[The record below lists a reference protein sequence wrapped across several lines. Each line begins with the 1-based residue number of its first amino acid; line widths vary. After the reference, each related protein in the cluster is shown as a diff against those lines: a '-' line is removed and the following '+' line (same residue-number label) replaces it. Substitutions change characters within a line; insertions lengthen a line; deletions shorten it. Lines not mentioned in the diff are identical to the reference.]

1 MPEFSALSNVLGLS
15 GLRSEP
21 SKARAVFFDL
31 GGTLLVMRR
40 DRIFRRVLHEAGREV
55 DLKLIHSAYLKA
67 ESWWLSYYGPRVLNE
82 EETAEA
88 YRNLDQKVFS
98 ALYPGESEAEALR
111 ISKLVRNRWP
121 ELETEIPLELYPD
134 VRPTLDRLVG
144 DGYALGLISNAPAD
158 TGRAVEALGLTRYI
172 GTVVISG
179 VVGYTKPHPEIF
191 RIALREAGV
200 EASEAV
206 HVGDLYE
213 ADVIGARKAG
223 MEGILIDRDG
233 TQRNTDCPR
242 VRSLPEI
249 YQFIR

>member
-1 MPEFSALSNVLGLS
+1 LNT
-15 GLRSEP
+15 
-21 SKARAVFFDL
+21 RAVFFDL

-40 DRIFRRVLHEAGREV
+40 DRIFRRVLQEVGRDV
-55 DLKLIHSAYLKA
+55 DLERIHSAYLKA
-67 ESWWLSYYGPRVLNE
+67 ESWWLSYYGARVLNE

-88 YRNLDQKVFS
+88 YRDLDQKVFS
-98 ALYPGESEAEALR
+98 ALYPGESGPEAFR
-111 ISKLVRNRWP
+111 ISKLVRKRWP

-134 VRPTLDRLVG
+134 AEPTLERLVG

-158 TGRAVEALGLTRYI
+158 TSRAVRALGLTKYL
-172 GTVVISG
+172 GTIVISG

-191 RIALREAGV
+191 RIALRETGV
-200 EASEAV
+200 DASEAV

-213 ADVIGARKAG
+213 ADVIGARNAG

-233 TQRNTDCPR
+233 TQRSPDCPR
-242 VRSLPEI
+242 VRSLSEI

>member
-1 MPEFSALSNVLGLS
+1 LNT
-15 GLRSEP
+15 
-21 SKARAVFFDL
+21 KAVFFDL

-40 DRIFRRVLHEAGREV
+40 DRIFRRVLQEVGRDV
-55 DLKLIHSAYLKA
+55 DLERIHSAYLKA
-67 ESWWLSYYGPRVLNE
+67 ESWWLSYYGARVLSE

-88 YRNLDQKVFS
+88 YRDLDQKVFS
-98 ALYPGESEAEALR
+98 ALYPGESGQEAFR
-111 ISKLVRNRWP
+111 ISKLVRKRWP

-134 VRPTLDRLVG
+134 AEPTLERLVG

-158 TGRAVEALGLTRYI
+158 TGRVVRALGLTKYLSTI
-172 GTVVISG
+172 VISG

-191 RIALREAGV
+191 RIALREVGV
-200 EASEAV
+200 DASEAV

-213 ADVIGARKAG
+213 ADVIGARNAG
-223 MEGILIDRDG
+223 MEGILVDRDG
-233 TQRNTDCPR
+233 TQRSSDCPK